1 LNAEDKAL
9 FEALPLGIA
18 TLSPE
23 ELTPVLPEPHPSWM
37 TKIET
42 EWLRRFSS

>member
-1 LNAEDKAL
+1 
-9 FEALPLGIA
+9 
-18 TLSPE
+18 LSPE

-37 TKIET
+37 TKIEA